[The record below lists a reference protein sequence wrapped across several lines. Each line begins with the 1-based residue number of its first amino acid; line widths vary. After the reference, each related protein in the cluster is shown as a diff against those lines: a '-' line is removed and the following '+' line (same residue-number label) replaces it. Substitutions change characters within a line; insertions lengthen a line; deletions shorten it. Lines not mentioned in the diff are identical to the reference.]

1 MVYPRVYNL
10 KVYSLRCPHI
20 CRNIKD
26 FIVLSGKVW
35 KKKPTDIRQKHQC
48 ASVNPET
55 AAAMWEVFF
64 LRMLKTKTWPANVI
78 GYINY
83 AVPLILSGKL
93 APTMVVTSD
102 IITIYH
108 HNLNRNV
115 LAYKKNAQWKITTD
129 TGANKVI

>member
-1 MVYPRVYNL
+1 MR
-10 KVYSLRCPHI
+10 SLLLTDV
-20 CRNIKD
+20 KD
-26 FIVLSGKVW
+26 QNM
-35 KKKPTDIRQKHQC
+35 T
-48 ASVNPET
+48 
-55 AAAMWEVFF
+55 
-64 LRMLKTKTWPANVI
+64 ANVI

-108 HNLNRNV
+108 HNLNRHV